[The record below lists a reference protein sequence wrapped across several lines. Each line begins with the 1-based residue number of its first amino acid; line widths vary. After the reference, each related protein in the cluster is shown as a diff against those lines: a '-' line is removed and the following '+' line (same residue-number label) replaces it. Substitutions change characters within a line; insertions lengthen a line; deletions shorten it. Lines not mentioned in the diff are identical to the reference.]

1 MQDIDDTLAV
11 TGMRPEL
18 LEIEVTESTVM
29 QNVDRAIMLLNA
41 LKQRGILLAMDDFGT
56 GYSSMSLIK
65 RFPIDTLKID
75 RAFIRDLPDNNDD
88 KAIASAIIGLGK
100 ALGVMIVA
108 EGVET
113 LGQQNFLRDHACD
126 EMQGYLFSRPLP
138 AEEMGVLLETFAAE
152 APPLQPFDMNPAEH
166 PASEVR
172 MSEGVVSAIGSL
184 SDYPR
189 NPRLKSAP

>member
-1 MQDIDDTLAV
+1 
-11 TGMRPEL
+11 MRPEL

-29 QNVDRAIMLLNA
+29 QSVDRAIMLLNA
-41 LKQRGILLAMDDFGT
+41 LKQRGIRLAMDDFGT

-100 ALGVMIVA
+100 ALGVTIVA

-113 LGQQNFLRDHACD
+113 LGQQTFLRDHACD

-138 AEEMGVLLETFAAE
+138 AEEMGALLQTFAAE
-152 APPLQPFDMNPAEH
+152 APPLQPFDMNRAGQPR
-166 PASEVR
+166 VR
-172 MSEGVVSAIGSL
+172 GQNERGRRQRDRQFVRL
-184 SDYPR
+184 SR
-189 NPRLKSAP
+189 NPRLKSGP